1 MPHES
6 STSSRHPGRRA
17 PREERREQI
26 LQAALGCF
34 SAKGYHAATMDD
46 LVEASGL
53 SKGSLYWHFKSKQE
67 VFLALFDAF
76 CAELFAAWDAD
87 AEGGLEG
94 LDLLLH
100 QGQTAMERLSSQRA
114 FLLAW
119 GEFLTHP
126 IARERMASIYRE
138 SRRRI
143 AAVLRG
149 AVEAGQVRD
158 LPVEGVAVALTA
170 AVEGTLLQLMVDP
183 EFEVAAHLPELW
195 ELIRGGIER

>member
-1 MPHES
+1 
-6 STSSRHPGRRA
+6 
-17 PREERREQI
+17 
-26 LQAALGCF
+26 
-34 SAKGYHAATMDD
+34 
-46 LVEASGL
+46 
-53 SKGSLYWHFKSKQE
+53 
-67 VFLALFDAF
+67 
-76 CAELFAAWDAD
+76 
-87 AEGGLEG
+87 
-94 LDLLLH
+94 
-100 QGQTAMERLSSQRA
+100 
-114 FLLAW
+114 
-119 GEFLTHP
+119 
-126 IARERMASIYRE
+126 MASIYRE